1 MPPTRPQRAKSP
13 EAAPTGPSRRAPRVD
28 RHCRALHEDGSD
40 CRARL
45 LHASHVFCPAHHREY
60 KRLYESYKRTEKHY
74 SGIESKADGADDVKT
89 TIKAKVAA
97 GRETLRLR
105 DQVNRRFFSFSVQN
119 RGHVK
124 WIMKLQS
131 EVLALERE
139 LERELAAPEAPEA
152 KGSASPRRPPKPQS
166 LSPLDPAVPLSALGH
181 LPVSSP
187 IVVLRQASDA
197 ILTAK
202 IKELYSISPAL
213 DDSSS
218 LVLDD
223 VDPGVTRELDDRDY
237 IIRFF
242 FRELIAQKA
251 DADVLARAARTQSI
265 NTFLRES
272 SAEHVEGYIRFFHA
286 FQEGRHHTLHILRD
300 AVCDYLLIDSK
311 SPSTTILG
319 AGIAT
324 DDSPRRMTS
333 RGWDLLWTNFH
344 DIVGWWNLELF
355 AVQFDDLVAVKALT
369 ACQRYGTGTPS
380 EDDEDDKDNE
390 DNRDD
395 VSSWYVPNEDVSQ
408 ESALAVLHGFI
419 AVTKGFSDHDS
430 PRVEAEP
437 AFAKERQT
445 RCYLVGRMSKQD
457 PVARQLAQ
465 ELAERIASF
474 VVLVYDREKEGE
486 AASALVLPAPP
497 DANPWI
503 GRSRTAPT
511 NEALGSQPWTVE
523 WSLAD
528 VLSDI
533 GLIHSLRDRNM
544 AKDYYE
550 FIIIDRTPGK
560 TFDILDAVADAL
572 SKLKG
577 DSPFDQV
584 FRQVIAKY
592 VPAEERDQYL
602 EAVAQMDFGQPT
614 LSAPPQY
621 LGNRVRSWD
630 IPNSLRAILGAALQ
644 DSSRV
649 TTLHESRLISHVAAD
664 LESHGV
670 TARITEYE
678 ASHTCPIAVRG
689 VDGLDDLYF
698 HYDMGPMSERVIRG
712 SVLDFDPSINS
723 LTEFAEAY
731 HRAHPNAVF
740 AKGSIKVHYCAWPM
754 PMLAGPRYSRLN
766 FRTPEGRL
774 YRWKAL
780 PFDIPLAS
788 RVWQVFVNHE
798 LNSRLPFARLQQ
810 TTLLICAENRDDAE
824 SSAKALSEI
833 GEKHGWSFSIPPPA
847 SWLSDVKGLGLET
860 LWEGVRAAL

>member
-1 MPPTRPQRAKSP
+1 M
-13 EAAPTGPSRRAPRVD
+13 
-28 RHCRALHEDGSD
+28 
-40 CRARL
+40 
-45 LHASHVFCPAHHREY
+45 
-60 KRLYESYKRTEKHY
+60 
-74 SGIESKADGADDVKT
+74 T
-89 TIKAKVAA
+89 T
-97 GRETLRLR
+97 
-105 DQVNRRFFSFSVQN
+105 
-119 RGHVK
+119 
-124 WIMKLQS
+124 
-131 EVLALERE
+131 
-139 LERELAAPEAPEA
+139 
-152 KGSASPRRPPKPQS
+152 
-166 LSPLDPAVPLSALGH
+166 
-181 LPVSSP
+181 
-187 IVVLRQASDA
+187 
-197 ILTAK
+197 
-202 IKELYSISPAL
+202 
-213 DDSSS
+213 
-218 LVLDD
+218 
-223 VDPGVTRELDDRDY
+223 
-237 IIRFF
+237 
-242 FRELIAQKA
+242 
-251 DADVLARAARTQSI
+251 
-265 NTFLRES
+265 
-272 SAEHVEGYIRFFHA
+272 
-286 FQEGRHHTLHILRD
+286 
-300 AVCDYLLIDSK
+300 
-311 SPSTTILG
+311 
-319 AGIAT
+319 
-324 DDSPRRMTS
+324 

-344 DIVGWWNLELF
+344 DVVGWWNFELF

-380 EDDEDDKDNE
+380 EDDEDNE
-390 DNRDD
+390 DHKDHRDD
-395 VSSWYVPNEDVSQ
+395 VPSWYAPNEDVSQ

-419 AVTKGFSDHDS
+419 AVTKGFSHHNS
-430 PRVEAEP
+430 LRVEAEP

-457 PVARQLAQ
+457 PMARQLAQ
-465 ELAERIASF
+465 ELAERIARF
-474 VVLVYDREKEGE
+474 VVLVYDREKEGG
-486 AASALVLPAPP
+486 AASALVLPAPS
-497 DANPWI
+497 DENPWI

-528 VLSDI
+528 ILSDI
-533 GLIHSLRDRNM
+533 GLIYSLRDRNM

-560 TFDILDAVADAL
+560 TFDILDVVADAL

-577 DSPFDQV
+577 DPPFDQV

-602 EAVAQMDFGQPT
+602 EAVAQMDFGQAT

-621 LGNRVRSWD
+621 LGNRVSSWD

-670 TARITEYE
+670 TAQITEYE
-678 ASHTCPIAVRG
+678 ASRTCPIAVRG

-698 HYDMGPMSERVIRG
+698 HYDMGPMNERVIRG

-780 PFDIPLAS
+780 PFDIPFAS

-798 LNSRLPFARLQQ
+798 LNSKLPFARLQQ

-824 SSAKALSEI
+824 SSVEALSDI
-833 GEKHGWSFSIPPPA
+833 GKKHGWSFSIPPPA
-847 SWLSDVKGLGLET
+847 SWLSHVKGLGLET
-860 LWEGVRAAL
+860 LWEGVRAAV